1 MGHAKES
8 ASINGFTVEM
18 RFGIPYN
25 RLTLPI
31 LLFLHRT
38 QLNSFV
44 VGGFC
49 MRITYKVFSSLLA
62 LCVIFNLIV
71 PSFAANYTTNS
82 SEKIIDLDDIEPAI
96 SEQEAQEL
104 SNKIIEN
111 VYLNLDDEAK
121 AIFDSLAFG
130 DNNLSDSFVGND
142 RSIFIDSQITP
153 AAVINLLASLNSKIA
168 TLALPEAVTSALSLM
183 GATLIAAIAD
193 GPLPIGDIL
202 FAAASVSLVVICA
215 LNWSVVAPKWTQI
228 VNAFTSVFTN
238 SISNFINAFNQ
249 IKNDTVVEYYTTTYP
264 VTVNLT
270 TQTITIGSSQFICA
284 TQAENAASQILNG
297 NGKHFIALRLK
308 KPADVVMVASMPV
321 STNVAAAILAYDSS
335 FAGVMSCDAASAR
348 QPCNLLGG
356 IIRDEENHGINRIGY
371 WTHYHA
377 VLAPHAHSW
386 FYSKIV

>member
-1 MGHAKES
+1 MLEPIKRLRELIDSEEFHKAK
-8 ASINGFTVEM
+8 GK
-18 RFGIPYN
+18 
-25 RLTLPI
+25 L
-31 LLFLHRT
+31 
-38 QLNSFV
+38 SFP
-44 VGGFC
+44 VGRDIEG
-49 MRITYKVFSSLLA
+49 
-62 LCVIFNLIV
+62 
-71 PSFAANYTTNS
+71 
-82 SEKIIDLDDIEPAI
+82 KIIVGDI
-96 SEQEAQEL
+96 
-104 SNKIIEN
+104 
-111 VYLNLDDEAK
+111 AK
-121 AIFDSLAFG
+121 M
-130 DNNLSDSFVGND
+130 
-142 RSIFIDSQITP
+142 P
-153 AAVINLLASLNSKIA
+153 H
-168 TLALPEAVTSALSLM
+168 M
-183 GATLIAAIAD
+183 LIA
-193 GPLPIGDIL
+193 GTTG
-202 FAAASVSLVVICA
+202 SG
-215 LNWSVVAPKWTQI
+215 K
-228 VNAFTSVFTN
+228 SVFTN